1 MMVKITNPSLA
12 VRIGIATGPVF
23 IVNDANNN
31 QNIWGPGIIFARR
44 VMDIGDDNHILLD
57 GGLAHS
63 LMTLDDKYKEIIHY
77 VGDYQIKH
85 GQIIKLYSAYQ
96 ENIFG
101 NKDNPV
107 KMKYLPV

>member
-1 MMVKITNPSLA
+1 MVKIKNPSLA

-57 GGLAHS
+57 NGLAHS
-63 LMTLDDKYKEIIHY
+63 LITLDDKYKDIIHY
-77 VGDYQIKH
+77 IGDYQIKH

-101 NKDNPV
+101 NKDIPV
-107 KMKYLPV
+107 KMKCLPV